1 MMTLRPGETCQSR
14 RGCATQR
21 EELTLGTESDRDG
34 VGEDVDALEDGGPA
48 LVGELNLLVR
58 AALEHRLRGL
68 CSRAA
73 DGRGGSRRET
83 VHGESNDNEGERR
96 ALKEEEGEDGDASSD
111 DGEVDEFPEIDARSD
126 TEDEEEEGEDDES
139 EEEDEEDEDGP
150 ALLELALHDVLLVNG
165 PSRPKGEVGARDVC
179 RGILCRPLWGQSRQ
193 RTAGR
198 YPSRYKLTRA
208 WLNMPVRDAE
218 RHWPLQAGR
227 RKATKRWF
235 MARGRRFGLT
245 TPSRLRPPSR
255 SARPVPLTST
265 AYTLLLG

>member
-1 MMTLRPGETCQSR
+1 MVRRTTADVYMSRLRF
-14 RGCATQR
+14 
-21 EELTLGTESDRDG
+21 
-34 VGEDVDALEDGGPA
+34 
-48 LVGELNLLVR
+48 R
-58 AALEHRLRGL
+58 AAYTSCRDLK
-68 CSRAA
+68 C
-73 DGRGGSRRET
+73 GRDPGG
-83 VHGESNDNEGERR
+83 GAPD
-96 ALKEEEGEDGDASSD
+96 
-111 DGEVDEFPEIDARSD
+111 
-126 TEDEEEEGEDDES
+126 
-139 EEEDEEDEDGP
+139 EDEEDEDGP

-165 PSRPKGEVGARDVC
+165 PSRPKGEAGARDVC
-179 RGILCRPLWGQSRQ
+179 RGILCRPLCGQSRQ

-235 MARGRRFGLT
+235 MARGRRFRLT

-255 SARPVPLTST
+255 PARPVPLTST